1 MIRELFSSIFHK
13 KVLTKFII
21 IGLATVFIDFIIY
34 LFLIKIGLTIKI
46 AKAFS
51 FVSGALFSYQSNR
64 TWTFKIK
71 YFKLSQILS
80 FTFLYISSLLLNVS
94 LNSFFISTFKNQL
107 SFEFSFIFSTA
118 LSATYNYLGLRLLVF
133 NRNQKKY

>member
-1 MIRELFSSIFHK
+1 MIRELFSKIFHK
-13 KVLTKFII
+13 KDLTKFII
-21 IGLATVFIDFIIY
+21 IGFTSVFIDYIIY

-80 FTFLYISSLLLNVS
+80 FTFLYISSLLL
-94 LNSFFISTFKNQL
+94 SFKL
-107 SFEFSFIFSTA
+107 V
-118 LSATYNYLGLRLLVF
+118 NY
-133 NRNQKKY
+133 KI